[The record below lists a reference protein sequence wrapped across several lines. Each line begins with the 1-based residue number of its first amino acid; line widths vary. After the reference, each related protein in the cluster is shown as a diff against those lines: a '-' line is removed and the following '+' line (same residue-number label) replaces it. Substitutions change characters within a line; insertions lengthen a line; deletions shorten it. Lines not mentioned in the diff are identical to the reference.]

1 MEITLEMPDEF
12 AQWISDPATFGR
24 TLTES
29 FAADGYWNRRLSR
42 EQVAELLGLDPLQ
55 LEEFLA
61 ARCANRP
68 DSELA
73 TPKRPPFVEPS
84 S

>member
-1 MEITLEMPDEF
+1 MEITLEIPDEF
-12 AQWISDPATFGR
+12 ARGISDPATFGR

-42 EQVAELLGLDPLQ
+42 EQVAELLRLDQLQ

-61 ARCANRP
+61 SRCANRP
-68 DSELA
+68 DSESA
-73 TPKRPPFVEPS
+73 TPTGSPSVEPS